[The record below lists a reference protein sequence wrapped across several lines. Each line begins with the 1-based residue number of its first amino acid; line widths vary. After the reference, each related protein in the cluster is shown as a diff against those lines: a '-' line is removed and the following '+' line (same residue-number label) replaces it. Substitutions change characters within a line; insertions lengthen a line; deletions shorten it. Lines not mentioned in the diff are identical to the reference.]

1 MNDKY
6 TYILIYAFTLIVGLL
21 NYKKYN
27 QSLLLKLWLY
37 FLIYSFLTEVS
48 AVYVIYTLKIRAY
61 LIYNIWN
68 IVNTLFYLLFF
79 SYKIKILAKKRLV
92 FGLILI
98 YILFITINVLFYKNI
113 RIENL
118 NYSAILG
125 MFFIVFTI
133 MVYYTELLNSD
144 SILKFQK
151 SLFFW
156 LSVGVLVINIGSIPV
171 FVIGELIDWQ
181 GIFNY
186 IILVLNLLMATF
198 FITGFVVS
206 KKELN
211 T

>member
-133 MVYYTELLNSD
+133 MIYYTELLNSD

-186 IILVLNLLMATF
+186 IILVLNLLMATS